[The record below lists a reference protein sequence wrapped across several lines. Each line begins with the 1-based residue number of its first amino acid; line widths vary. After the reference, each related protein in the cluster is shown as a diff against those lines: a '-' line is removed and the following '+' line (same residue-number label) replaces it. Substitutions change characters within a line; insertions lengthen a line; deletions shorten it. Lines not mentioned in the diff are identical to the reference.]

1 MGKNRWELLEGN
13 LFLQKELQ
21 DRAPWA
27 NFSFKNKVML
37 LTLKNRRKILL
48 FRLKIF
54 KWRTIG
60 LIKNH

>member
-1 MGKNRWELLEGN
+1 MGRNRWELLEGN
-13 LFLQKELQ
+13 LSLQKELR
-21 DRAPWA
+21 DRGLWA